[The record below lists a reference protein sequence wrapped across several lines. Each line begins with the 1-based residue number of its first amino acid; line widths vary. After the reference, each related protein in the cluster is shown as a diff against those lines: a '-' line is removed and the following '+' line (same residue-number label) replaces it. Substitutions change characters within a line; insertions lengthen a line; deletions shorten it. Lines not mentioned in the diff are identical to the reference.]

1 MAERIVLQVQGMT
14 CGGCEQRL
22 ANAVRRL
29 EGVRGASA
37 DHAAGVLEVDLD
49 ARADQGAVA
58 ARVAE
63 AGYTV
68 TGQEVRP

>member
-22 ANAVRRL
+22 TNAVHRL
-29 EGVRGASA
+29 GGVRSAAA
-37 DHAAGVLEVDLD
+37 DHASGVLEVELGPG
-49 ARADQGAVA
+49 ADRDEVAV
-58 ARVAE
+58 RVAE